1 MPPIE
6 ADQDPGFDAALSAGV
21 GMTGRRVYRP
31 LTEQMRARLVP
42 GERVA
47 DVAPTYGG
55 MTVGATPR
63 PNDSHRLSRSL
74 LIVVPF
80 VVVVAAP
87 DKVWPV
93 VLAALSAALILSGW
107 RRQRRRPLSG
117 GWRALV
123 MVTDRRLIMFVY
135 PDDFRELALESVKD
149 VQVQRSGI
157 GVVKVRLSQ
166 DAGSTDINV
175 ISEWPKR
182 RAMPAAEAIAADI
195 RRAA

>member
-1 MPPIE
+1 
-6 ADQDPGFDAALSAGV
+6 
-21 GMTGRRVYRP
+21 
-31 LTEQMRARLVP
+31 
-42 GERVA
+42 
-47 DVAPTYGG
+47 
-55 MTVGATPR
+55 
-63 PNDSHRLSRSL
+63 